1 MNQHTNAG
9 QYHELATSLAGKVVL
24 PEDEAYE
31 TGRLAWNL
39 RAHKT
44 PDAIV
49 FPESAQDVRKVLEF
63 ARRHDLGVV
72 VQATGH
78 RENVD
83 GRGCILINTARM
95 QDVAI
100 DPRARTAWV
109 AAGAKWGAVLDQAQ
123 AHGLAPLLGSSS
135 DVGAVGY
142 TLGGGM
148 GWLARKYGMAVD
160 SVQRFEVVTPD
171 AVIRNASPEE
181 NADLFWAL
189 CGGGGGFGVVTGM
202 EIRLHPVDRVYA
214 GNLFYGAAMAKDVFR
229 RYREWVADAP
239 DELTCSIVL
248 MNVPPLPELPP
259 EMRGQSFVI
268 VRGCYVGSTAL
279 GEELLSHWREWRTPL
294 IDDFRERSF
303 RESDQISQD
312 PVDPLPAM
320 ASCEWIRDLSDETA
334 DVLISHAFPQGGP
347 PSLIFCE
354 VRLAGGAISR
364 VAADANAFSH
374 RDERFICYAVGVAPS
389 DEAASQYRQH
399 LGQLRA
405 ALGPAR
411 TGKIYMNFIE
421 GDELRGRTRDGYSEQ
436 ALGRLQAVKARYDPD
451 GRIVSGFEFSPPAG
465 G

>member
-1 MNQHTNAG
+1 MKLHMKVG
-9 QYHELATSLAGKVVL
+9 EYHELASRLNGEVAL
-24 PEDEAYE
+24 PGDGAYE
-31 TGRLAWNL
+31 AGRLAWNL

-44 PDAIV
+44 PDAII
-49 FPESAQDVRKVLEF
+49 FPESAQDVSEALDF
-63 ARRHDLGVV
+63 ARRHDLSVV

-83 GRGCILINTARM
+83 GRGCLLINTARM
-95 QDVAI
+95 QDVTI
-100 DPRARTAWV
+100 DPQARTAWV
-109 AAGAKWGAVLDQAQ
+109 AAGAKWRAVLERAQ

-148 GWLARKYGMAVD
+148 GWLARKYGVAVD
-160 SVQRFEVVTPD
+160 SVLRFEVVTPD
-171 AVIRNASPEE
+171 AVIRNASQEE

-202 EIRLHPVDRVYA
+202 AIRLHPVDRVYA

-229 RYREWVADAP
+229 RYREWVAGAP

-268 VRGCYVGSTAL
+268 VRGCYVGSTAS
-279 GEELLSHWREWRTPL
+279 GEELLSHWREWQAPL

-303 RESDQISQD
+303 RDADQISQD

-334 DVLISHAFPQGGP
+334 DALIRHTFPQGGP
-347 PSLIFCE
+347 PSFIFCE
-354 VRLAGGAISR
+354 VRLAGGAVAR
-364 VAADANAFSH
+364 VAADANAYSH
-374 RDERFICYAVGVAPS
+374 RDERFILYAVGVGPN
-389 DEAASQYRQH
+389 DEAAGQYRQQ
-399 LGQLRA
+399 LGRLRE

-411 TGKIYMNFIE
+411 TGKIYINFIE

-436 ALGRLQAVKARYDPD
+436 TLGRLRAVKARYDGD
-451 GRIVSGFEFSPPAG
+451 GRIVSGFELSAAAD
-465 G
+465 